1 MYKSCAYF
9 WSLSRSAGVAQLV
22 EQRFCKPPV
31 VGSSPITSS
40 VLFCNDIDG
49 EIPKRPTGADCKS
62 VVFRLRRFESCS
74 PHERNAGVTQL
85 VECQPS
91 KLNVASSSLVARS
104 EENAAIAQG

>member
-40 VLFCNDIDG
+40 VLFFIECG
-49 EIPKRPTGADCKS
+49 EIPERPNGADCKS